1 MTKKE
6 WLSQPAA
13 LSRRITYL
21 TVQLH
26 NLLLELDAVSSPW
39 GEVLSGHSDDA
50 PYVRRLE
57 KAETVKEQ
65 IRTAYDLYD
74 RLRSQIEEAVL
85 RLPSENMRLVLLYH
99 YLEGKSFS
107 QIGDILFLNKGS
119 AARCAA
125 RAVEELILPPEPIDV
140 FSAICNESERL
151 CTDTTPLPVVS

>member
-1 MTKKE
+1 MTKKD

-39 GEVLSGHSDDA
+39 GEVLSGHSGDA

-57 KAETVKEQ
+57 KAESVKEQ

-74 RLRSQIEEAVL
+74 RLRAQIEETIL
-85 RLPSENMRLVLLYH
+85 RLPNENMRLVLLYH
-99 YLEGKSFS
+99 YLEGRSFS

-125 RAVEELILPPEPIDV
+125 RGIEELVLPEEPIDV
-140 FSAICNESERL
+140 FSEICNEGERMY
-151 CTDTTPLPVVS
+151 TDTTPLSVVS

>member
-26 NLLLELDAVSSPW
+26 NLRLELDAVSSPW
-39 GEVLSGHSDDA
+39 GEGSFVHADEA
-50 PYVRRLE
+50 PYVRKLE
-57 KAETVKEQ
+57 RIETVREKIQ
-65 IRTAYDLYD
+65 TATDLYD
-74 RLRSQIEEAVL
+74 RLRSQIEEAIL
-85 RLPSENMRLVLLYH
+85 RFPSENMRLVLLYH

-125 RAVEELILPPEPIDV
+125 RGIEELVLPEEPIDV
-140 FSAICNESERL
+140 FSEICNDGERMY
-151 CTDTTPLPVVS
+151 TDTTPLSVVS

>member
-1 MTKKE
+1 MTKKD

-39 GEVLSGHSDDA
+39 GEVLSGHSGDA

-57 KAETVKEQ
+57 KAESVKEQ

-74 RLRSQIEEAVL
+74 RLRAQIEETIL
-85 RLPSENMRLVLLYH
+85 RLPNENMRLV
-99 YLEGKSFS
+99 
-107 QIGDILFLNKGS
+107 
-119 AARCAA
+119 R
-125 RAVEELILPPEPIDV
+125 
-140 FSAICNESERL
+140 
-151 CTDTTPLPVVS
+151 PLRRPRH

>member
-1 MTKKE
+1 MTKKD

-21 TVQLH
+21 TVQPH

-39 GEVLSGHSDDA
+39 GECSFVHTDEA
-50 PYVRRLE
+50 PYVRKLE
-57 KAETVKEQ
+57 RIETVREK
-65 IRTAYDLYD
+65 IRTATDLYD
-74 RLRSQIEEAVL
+74 RLRAQIEETIL
-85 RLPSENMRLVLLYH
+85 RLPNENMRLVLLYH
-99 YLEGKSFS
+99 YLEGRSFS

-140 FSAICNESERL
+140 FPAICNESERL

>member
-26 NLLLELDAVSSPW
+26 NLLLEMDAVSSPW
-39 GEVLSGHSDDA
+39 GEVSFVHADEA

-57 KAETVKEQ
+57 KIESVKER
-65 IRTAYDLYD
+65 IRLAEDLYD
-74 RLRSQIEEAVL
+74 RLREQIEEAIL

-125 RAVEELILPPEPIDV
+125 RAVEELVLPPEAIDV
-140 FSAICNESERL
+140 FSEIYSESERL
-151 CTDTTPLPVVS
+151 YTDTTPLPVVS

>member
-26 NLLLELDAVSSPW
+26 NLRLELDAVSSPW
-39 GEVLSGHSDDA
+39 GEVVSAHSDDA
-50 PYVRRLE
+50 PYARMLE
-57 KAETVKEQ
+57 KIETVKER
-65 IRTAYDLYD
+65 ILTACDLYD
-74 RLRSQIEEAVL
+74 RLRAQIEEAVL
-85 RLPSENMRLVLLYH
+85 GLPNENMRLVLLYH

-125 RAVEELILPPEPIDV
+125 RGIEELVLPEEPIDV
-140 FSAICNESERL
+140 FSEICNDGERMY
-151 CTDTTPLPVVS
+151 TDTTPLSVVS

>member
-26 NLLLELDAVSSPW
+26 NLRLELDAVSSPW
-39 GEVLSGHSDDA
+39 GEVVSAHSDDA

-57 KAETVKEQ
+57 RIETVKER
-65 IRTAYDLYD
+65 ILTACDLYD

-125 RAVEELILPPEPIDV
+125 RAVEELELPPEPIDA
-140 FSAICNESERL
+140 FMEICNESERL

>member
-26 NLLLELDAVSSPW
+26 NLLLEMDAVSSPW
-39 GEVLSGHSDDA
+39 GEISFVHGDEA
-50 PYVRRLE
+50 PYVRKLE
-57 KAETVKEQ
+57 KIETVKER
-65 IRTAYDLYD
+65 IRNAEDLYD
-74 RLRSQIEEAVL
+74 RLRAQIEETIL
-85 RLPSENMRLVLLYH
+85 RLPNENMRLVLLYH
-99 YLEGKSFS
+99 YLEGRSFS

-125 RAVEELILPPEPIDV
+125 RGIEELVLPEEPIDV
-140 FSAICNESERL
+140 FSEICNESERMY
-151 CTDTTPLPVVS
+151 TDTTPLSVVC

>member
-1 MTKKE
+1 MTKKD

-39 GEVLSGHSDDA
+39 GEGSFVHADEA
-50 PYVRRLE
+50 PYVRKLE
-57 KAETVKEQ
+57 RIETVREI
-65 IRTAYDLYD
+65 IRTATDLYD
-74 RLRSQIEEAVL
+74 RLRAQIEEAVL
-85 RLPSENMRLVLLYH
+85 GLPNENMRLVLLYH

-125 RAVEELILPPEPIDV
+125 RAVEELELPPEPIDV
-140 FSAICNESERL
+140 FPVICNESERL

>member
-26 NLLLELDAVSSPW
+26 NLRLELDAVSSPW
-39 GEVLSGHSDDA
+39 GEVVSAHSDDA
-50 PYVRRLE
+50 PYARMLE
-57 KAETVKEQ
+57 KIETVKER
-65 IRTAYDLYD
+65 ILTACDLYD

-125 RAVEELILPPEPIDV
+125 RAVEELVLPPEPIDA

-151 CTDTTPLPVVS
+151 CTDTTPLPVLS